1 MRFVPTVLVMMA
13 TALMLLALALL
24 TTTSGP

>member
-1 MRFVPTVLVMMA
+1 MRFVPTALVMMA
-13 TALMLLALALL
+13 MAIMLLTLRFL